1 MAVNTKVAE
10 ELLDSVT
17 KHSIE
22 LQRVANKMQGAVAR
36 EFKKLASELDGIVA
50 KHDFSVPMSGAKRK
64 TMLAN
69 AVKEGKAAIKKSNL
83 AMARVVKDKLID
95 VGNLETK
102 FSVGSVNKAVT
113 GKGTIKFA
121 TEIVPAKKISTIAS
135 NLIFN
140 GAPQKAMWTRQA
152 VALQNKFSDVIR
164 NGWLNNQSIGT
175 ISQNIR
181 GTAAAGFKDGIMN
194 VSRHHANTLAR
205 TSISS
210 IANQVREETY
220 IANSD
225 VVQGVQIPSG
235 FGF

>member
-1 MAVNTKVAE
+1 MAGNTKVVE

-50 KHDFSVPMSGAKRK
+50 KHDFATPMSGAKRK
-64 TMLAN
+64 AMLAS
-69 AVKEGKAAIKKSNL
+69 AVREGKAAIKKSNL

-113 GKGTIKFA
+113 GKGTITFA
-121 TEIVPAKKISTIAS
+121 TETVPAKKISTMAS
-135 NLIFN
+135 NLIIN
-140 GAPQKAMWTRQA
+140 GAPQKAMWSRQA
-152 VALQNKFSDVIR
+152 VQLQNKFSDVIR

-175 ISQNIR
+175 YLSEHKRYCCCWFQR
-181 GTAAAGFKDGIMN
+181 
-194 VSRHHANTLAR
+194 RHHE
-205 TSISS
+205 
-210 IANQVREETY
+210 RE
-220 IANSD
+220 
-225 VVQGVQIPSG
+225 
-235 FGF
+235 